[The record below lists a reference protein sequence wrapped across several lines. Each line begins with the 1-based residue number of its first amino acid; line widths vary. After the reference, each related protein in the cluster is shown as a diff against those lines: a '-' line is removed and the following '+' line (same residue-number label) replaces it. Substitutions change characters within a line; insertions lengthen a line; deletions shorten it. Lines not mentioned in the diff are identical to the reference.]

1 MLRCILLALA
11 GAMALLAAARAAE
24 PLAPPAPPAPPIWT
38 GFYAGANAGYAFGG
52 SNDVDLLTGS
62 VFFAL
67 SPDAVAVFGDS
78 ADQSGT
84 RVLSAN
90 NSGFIGGGQVGY
102 NYQFANF
109 WVAGVETDI
118 QGTGARAS
126 SRAIGIVPDPAES
139 AINGFPVSAV
149 SSLFAGDAV
158 DYLGTVRGRLGFLV
172 TPSLLIFA
180 GAGFAYGGVH
190 QDINVSTTFPPTPIG
205 LASAFGGFTSTR
217 PGWVAGG
224 GLEWMFMPNWSAKL
238 EYLYYDLGTTNFA
251 AGVQTLSFTPLFP
264 SILTELTTART
275 RWNGNIA
282 RAGLNYHFN
291 W

>member
-1 MLRCILLALA
+1 
-11 GAMALLAAARAAE
+11 
-24 PLAPPAPPAPPIWT
+24 
-38 GFYAGANAGYAFGG
+38 
-52 SNDVDLLTGS
+52 
-62 VFFAL
+62 
-67 SPDAVAVFGDS
+67 
-78 ADQSGT
+78 
-84 RVLSAN
+84 LSAN

-126 SRAIGIVPDPAES
+126 SRTIGIVPDPAES